1 MPQPAPDSDQILLER
16 FSMHDPVTIDVHQA
30 YRKCLAGHATLV
42 CAYASEE
49 KCRSMRLDGA
59 LSYQEFLAQRQTIP
73 WNREIIFY
81 CA

>member
-1 MPQPAPDSDQILLER
+1 MPQPAPDSDQILLKR

-30 YRKCLAGHATLV
+30 YRKCLAGNATLV
-42 CAYASEE
+42 CAYDSEE
-49 KCRSMRLDGA
+49 KFRSMRLAGA